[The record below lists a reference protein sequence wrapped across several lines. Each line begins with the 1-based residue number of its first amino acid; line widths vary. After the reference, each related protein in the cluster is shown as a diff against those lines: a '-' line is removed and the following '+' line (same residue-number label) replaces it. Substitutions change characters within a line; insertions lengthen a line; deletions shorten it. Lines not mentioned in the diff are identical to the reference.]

1 MGAFTE
7 ILSVVG
13 FIIRAI
19 GFALL
24 GFTVARFTMESYK
37 KAVWQVQIALAL
49 GFFFLLVGLTNYSSP
64 GSMGLFAIGAG
75 AAMFTASSEKKEKVD
90 DKKDGVVS

>member
-1 MGAFTE
+1 MGTLTE

-24 GFTVARFTMESYK
+24 GFTVARFTLESYK
-37 KAVWQVQIALAL
+37 AAIWQGQGALAL

-75 AAMFTASSEKKEKVD
+75 AAMFADSSH
-90 DKKDGVVS
+90 KKDGDKKEGTDN